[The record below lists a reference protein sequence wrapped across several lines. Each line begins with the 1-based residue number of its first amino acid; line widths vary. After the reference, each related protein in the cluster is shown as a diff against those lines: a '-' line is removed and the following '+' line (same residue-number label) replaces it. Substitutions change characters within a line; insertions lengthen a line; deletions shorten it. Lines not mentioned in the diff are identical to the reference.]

1 MKISP
6 ETREG
11 GALTARVTGNTWF
24 YHNSGDFSHLEFIWG
39 R

>member
-11 GALTARVTGNTWF
+11 GAMALTARVTGNTWF
-24 YHNSGDFSHLEFIWG
+24 YHNRVTFLT
-39 R
+39 